1 MEWDGALNNTTGEIF
16 ITWQILGR
24 GEQEIVRFSWTEYGG
39 PSVPKVAYTGFGT
52 ELIKAVVNRDLQGDL
67 SWNIAED
74 GLNFEAIFP
83 LENLAGISRHT
94 SIEAITSNAL
104 ATDPRKVVA

>member
-1 MEWDGALNNTTGEIF
+1 MGGGE
-16 ITWQILGR
+16 L
-24 GEQEIVRFSWTEYGG
+24 EIVRFSWTEHGG
-39 PSVPKVAYTGFGT
+39 PSIPKAAHTGFGT

-83 LENLAGISRHT
+83 VESLAGISRHT
-94 SIEAITSNAL
+94 SIEAITSNTL